1 MLFSHPPKNFQN
13 PIEGFAIWPVLTR
26 ENAATDGAACITG
39 WDTDTGVGGGKRRI
53 GLACCVLAVAA
64 VLVLFAAGARAAEQR
79 YEIDIP
85 ALPADAALK
94 ALARQT
100 KTQLLFP
107 YDLVKT
113 LQANP
118 VTGRYTLNEAL
129 EILLQNTGLS
139 SSMTKGE
146 VITISATITTARQG
160 GEQNMNGTRKL
171 SLLGAIAAFLAGGT
185 HAMGADQP
193 ASAAPHDE
201 LKLEEIVVT
210 AQKRTENLQDVP
222 VSVQVIG
229 SQILARQNH
238 NSLEELTQT
247 IPAVHISA
255 GADQNGSNSI
265 FIRGIG
271 SGSDP
276 SFDQSVAVFTDDIY
290 QGRSRM
296 SEATFLDLDRI
307 EVLKGPQTTFFG
319 NNAIA
324 GALNIVTKKPGDHF
338 DAWARALYGMFGQY
352 AVEGAVGGPITPTFG
367 ARLAVTRNGDDRGWI
382 ENVSLGEHAPRIN
395 NLAGRLT
402 FAFNPS
408 EDLDATL
415 KSEASHHTTAGSAG
429 DAPLQYAN
437 CPPPAPL
444 TPDFGGSCATALALH
459 VPIGADN
466 NQNSGLAGQG
476 NSLSTFENVLTLNYR
491 QWGHTFTSVSGMYN
505 YDFRLNVDSRNLPVY
520 LQTGAGGED
529 YRQFSQEFRVASPT
543 GRPIEY
549 LAGVYFQ
556 TDRLDFNSYGTI
568 PVLNFLA
575 TIPGLQG
582 LAPYLPISEVLAF
595 GQGEHVYSAFAALT
609 WNATDR
615 MKFNV
620 GLRASEVNKNASG
633 SEAGGTGTGLYSGF
647 VPWPSAISQLVV
659 ARFPVF
665 GTGTSPS
672 LSRSDK
678 AWMPSAGIQYKIDPQ
693 VMAYFSY
700 TRGFKAGGFEGQQLA
715 RQTLQGLLSFSA
727 YGPEYVDAFELGLK
741 SKWLEDRILVNVD
754 VFRGDYKDLQTFANV
769 YIPSLNA
776 FGGEVV
782 NAAKSRS
789 QGLELEGQW
798 AVTRDLRLSANVTYL
813 DSHYVSFPNAPQS
826 TLQSFC
832 GGVSYVLPYC
842 SRFPDPVPP
851 SNDLSGQQTPYAP
864 RWSGS
869 VTASYSLPLRGD
881 YRFDTEVNPYFT
893 SSYWGGTGPD
903 DVIPR
908 TAAYVRLDARV
919 GLESPDRRWTV
930 DLIGKNLT
938 DRIIVTNAQQTIYEV
953 TKEQPR
959 NVALQFRY
967 HFGSR

>member
-1 MLFSHPPKNFQN
+1 MLAKQKSEMHKQKIGALSAVLAALCTTLLLGTTIASPPAEARSTTYNLDIPSQSLKDALQALALASQHKLLYSADLV
-13 PIEGFAIWPVLTR
+13 EGRKSPKLKGEFTTEQAVKVLLSGTDLKYEVTSDGFVLIR
-26 ENAATDGAACITG
+26 ATDPPPTTNAAGV
-39 WDTDTGVGGGKRRI
+39 DTGDAGSESLALVSTPDAAFSPSPTGGKDQGYRRLR
-53 GLACCVLAVAA
+53 LAQV
-64 VLVLFAAGARAAEQR
+64 
-79 YEIDIP
+79 
-85 ALPADAALK
+85 DA
-94 ALARQT
+94 
-100 KTQLLFP
+100 KT
-107 YDLVKT
+107 
-113 LQANP
+113 
-118 VTGRYTLNEAL
+118 
-129 EILLQNTGLS
+129 
-139 SSMTKGE
+139 
-146 VITISATITTARQG
+146 TTTTSRD
-160 GEQNMNGTRKL
+160 EME
-171 SLLGAIAAFLAGGT
+171 F
-185 HAMGADQP
+185 
-193 ASAAPHDE
+193 HDE
-201 LKLEEIVVT
+201 TRLEEIIVT

-229 SQILARQNH
+229 GQILAQQNH

-247 IPAVHISA
+247 VPAVHISA

-290 QGRSRM
+290 KGRSRM
-296 SEATFLDLDRI
+296 SEAAFLDLDRI

-338 DAWARALYGMFGQY
+338 DAWSRALYGMFGQY
-352 AVEGAVGGPITPTFG
+352 AVEGAVSGPITDTFG

-382 ENVSLGEHAPRIN
+382 ENVSLGEHVPRIN

-402 FAFNPS
+402 LAFNPS

-415 KSEASHHTTAGSAG
+415 KIEGSHHTTAGSSG
-429 DAPLQYAN
+429 DEPLQYAN

-466 NQNSGLAGQG
+466 NQNSGLVGQG

-491 QWGHTFTSVSGMYN
+491 KWGHTFTSVSGFYN
-505 YDFRLNVDSRNLPVY
+505 YDFRMNVDSRNLPVY
-520 LQTGAGGED
+520 LQTGAGGEH

-543 GRPIEY
+543 GQPIEY

-556 TDRLDFNSYGTI
+556 TDRLNFNSYGTI
-568 PVLNFLA
+568 PLLNFLA

-582 LAPYLPISEVLAF
+582 LTPYLPISEVLAF

-615 MKFNV
+615 IKFNV
-620 GLRASEVNKNASG
+620 GLRASEVNKNATG

-665 GTGTSPS
+665 GTGVSPS
-672 LSRSDK
+672 FSRSDK
-678 AWMPSAGIQYKIDPQ
+678 AWMPSAGVQYKIAPQ
-693 VMAYFSY
+693 MMAYFSF

-715 RQTLQGLLSFSA
+715 RQTLAGLQNFSA

-789 QGLELEGQW
+789 QGVELEGQW
-798 AVTRDLRLSANVTYL
+798 AATRDLRFSANVTYL

-842 SRFPDPVPP
+842 ARFPNPLPP

-869 VTASYSLPLRGD
+869 VTASYSVPLPGD
-881 YRFDTEVNPYFT
+881 YRFDTELSPYFT

-903 DVIPR
+903 DVIPK
-908 TAAYVRLDARV
+908 TAGYIRLDARV
-919 GLESPDRRWTV
+919 GLESPDRRWAV

-938 DRIIVTNAQQTIYEV
+938 NRIIVTNAQQTIYEL

-959 NVALQFRY
+959 NFALLFRY
-967 HFGSR
+967 RFGSQ